1 MPTTAAHGGQSA
13 FAYQFADPF
22 VAGPD
27 HSPGLLVINHERL
40 SPLIGDYFSD
50 ESSDLGFRDQQQL
63 LNQVLLEYTAGTCLA
78 LSLSA
83 SRRSDFKCSSLVHG
97 TNSFLFR

>member
-27 HSPGLLVINHERL
+27 HSPGLFVVNHERL
-40 SPLIGDYFSD
+40 SALIGDHFSD
-50 ESSDLGFRDQQQL
+50 ESPDLGLRDQQQL
-63 LNQVLLEYTAGTCLA
+63 LN
-78 LSLSA
+78 
-83 SRRSDFKCSSLVHG
+83 
-97 TNSFLFR
+97 